1 MAPSFPAEFADMDY
15 RTVVGILRAL
25 GFDPVLETS
34 FGADL
39 VAREYR
45 KLVAETNGH
54 RYLATTC
61 PAICGYVER
70 YFPDMVGALAPIV
83 SPMIAT
89 ARAARRM
96 YGDAMKVVFIGPC
109 VAKKVEAEADP
120 VAGEINAV
128 LTFVELR
135 KMIVRT
141 KYAVELA
148 EPSEFDPPYGGAGAL
163 FAIGCGCSR
172 RRTSAR
178 T

>member
-70 YFPDMVGALAPIV
+70 YFPDMVGDLAPIV

-135 KMIVRT
+135 KMIART

-148 EPSEFDPPYGGAGAL
+148 EPSEFDPPYGATVRCLPSGAE
-163 FAIGCGCSR
+163 CSR